1 MANLWSRI
9 RGDRS
14 AKDRRATAP
23 TEVPAPAR
31 ERVEE
36 TPVPA
41 THPPLSG
48 GLTETPESLERNL
61 KWRASVLMDRAGA
74 GRGKE
79 DEAALVER
87 LLLGAQD
94 VIRQLPDAARK
105 ALAVCRDPNS
115 STRELVTLFEGDPG
129 LSQALLRR
137 ANSAWFQRGNGAIVS
152 ITQGVQRMGTKGVES
167 VLLENIIHGLV
178 SRPGP
183 AYEGMVTASWTHLL
197 NTALIARTIA
207 PSFQVHPDTA
217 HSLGLFHDVGRL
229 VIFDRISE
237 MRKERRR
244 DVALSPKFLDGVL
257 GRLHEPLGGQ
267 AALLWGLGGDVAHAV
282 ANHHRQR
289 PAADAFE
296 PLTELLF
303 VADRLEH
310 SRSRAT
316 EPDWEAIWREGH
328 LLAPL
333 DLVAS
338 NVMFTAREDPGEQ
351 RKAA

>member
-1 MANLWSRI
+1 
-9 RGDRS
+9 
-14 AKDRRATAP
+14 
-23 TEVPAPAR
+23 
-31 ERVEE
+31 
-36 TPVPA
+36 
-41 THPPLSG
+41 
-48 GLTETPESLERNL
+48 
-61 KWRASVLMDRAGA
+61 MDRAGGG
-74 GRGKE
+74 GRK

-87 LLLGAQD
+87 LLSGAQN

-105 ALAVCRDPNS
+105 ALTLCRDPNA

-167 VLLENIIHGLV
+167 VLLESILQGLV

-183 AYEGMVTASWTHLL
+183 AYEGMVAATWTHLL

-207 PSFQVHPDTA
+207 PAFQVHPDTA

-229 VIFDRISE
+229 VVFDRISE
-237 MRKERRR
+237 MRKDLRR
-244 DVALSPKFLDGVL
+244 DVVLSPRFLDDVL

-282 ANHHRQR
+282 ANHHRR
-289 PAADAFE
+289 RSAADAYE

-310 SRSRAT
+310 SRSMAA
-316 EPDWEAIWREGH
+316 EPDWEAIWREGR
-328 LLAPL
+328 LLTSL
-333 DLVAS
+333 DVVAS
-338 NVMFTAREDPGEQ
+338 NVMFTAREDPGEA